1 MLHPQVQWLTSQ
13 EKTDMRTIT
22 VEIKTV
28 DGEDLIFPICEDA
41 KHFARMLGTSELTFE
56 ALISIRALR
65 YNIDF
70 VSEES
75 SRWRIAL
82 AAAAS

>member
-1 MLHPQVQWLTSQ
+1 
-13 EKTDMRTIT
+13 MRTIT

-28 DGEDLIFPICEDA
+28 DGEDMIIPVCEDA
-41 KHFARMLGTSELTFE
+41 RHFARMLGTKALTFE

-65 YNIDF
+65 YNIEF

-75 SRWRIAL
+75 SKWRIAL

>member
-1 MLHPQVQWLTSQ
+1 
-13 EKTDMRTIT
+13 MRTIT
-22 VEIKTV
+22 VEIKTI
-28 DGEDLIFPICEDA
+28 DGDDLILPVCADA
-41 KHFARMLGTSELTFE
+41 KHFARMLGTRELTFE

-65 YNIDF
+65 YNIKFLSD
-70 VSEES
+70 ES

>member
-1 MLHPQVQWLTSQ
+1 
-13 EKTDMRTIT
+13 MRTIT

-28 DGEDLIFPICEDA
+28 EGEDLIFPACTDA
-41 KHFARMLGTSELTFE
+41 RHFARMLGTSELTFE
-56 ALISIRALR
+56 ALFSIRALR
-65 YNIDF
+65 YDIKFLSD
-70 VSEES
+70 ES

>member
-1 MLHPQVQWLTSQ
+1 MTSR
-13 EKTDMRTIT
+13 EKIDIRTIT

-28 DGEDLIFPICEDA
+28 EGEDLIFPICKDA
-41 KHFARMLGTSELTFE
+41 KHFARMLGTRELSFE
-56 ALISIRALR
+56 ALISIKALR
-65 YNIDF
+65 YNINF
-70 VSEES
+70 VSEDS